1 MQWIIFPTDHQ
12 GFLNFSDTPNTLK
25 SMYIDT
31 LTKTKLLI
39 LIYILHRV
47 LTKYGYVFR
56 FRHGDRPI
64 LRR

>member
-1 MQWIIFPTDHQ
+1 MQRIIFPTDHQ

-47 LTKYGYVFR
+47 LTKYG
-56 FRHGDRPI
+56 
-64 LRR
+64 